1 MNLGNLPGALGVLK
15 AMPPS
20 QSRADL
26 LLEIIHQSNSA
37 KNVEVTLQAAVALS
51 NNILNSN
58 KIASSEGINGSQE
71 LSQAIQTMYMERGF
85 EKTLAFT
92 QQDSIFTKEEK
103 EMLLPIL
110 VPYFPLSELD
120 NTRKM
125 VEAIT
130 NQQKR
135 EVGYLSM
142 IPLYIYQDQRQ
153 NAREMSRKIT
163 SVTTRISALQSL
175 LNTNISPISVRLDA
189 STASKKVKLSVAEA
203 EAILEEMRQIGQ
215 NNNTDQTL
223 ALSSYANAITMT
235 YQSYLNDK
243 NFTSARKIALLHPDK
258 NITMNHFQS
267 ILMQMT
273 VFQEPSSIRNAT
285 KVDVLAIVKEM
296 NGVAMQINK
305 KQTYSQFDNQL
316 GSTIDYYIRKKDY
329 IFAQELMG
337 FLFSPLARQQYIENM
352 QREQQVIR

>member
-1 MNLGNLPGALGVLK
+1 LGALK

-51 NNILNSN
+51 SNILNSN

-92 QQDSIFTKEEK
+92 QQGSIFTKEEK

-163 SVTTRISALQSL
+163 SVTTRLSALQSL
-175 LNTNISPISVRLDA
+175 LNTNISPISVRSDA

-203 EAILEEMRQIGQ
+203 EAILEEIRQIGQ

-296 NGVAMQINK
+296 NGVAMQINNQK
-305 KQTYSQFDNQL
+305 MYDQFDSQL
-316 GSTIDYYIRKKDY
+316 GSAIDYYIRKKDY
-329 IFAQELMG
+329 VFAQKLMEL
-337 FLFSPLARQQYIENM
+337 LFNPLSRQQYIGNM